1 MREQASGQA
10 GGVGGE
16 GRSRRG
22 EGDLLAERRAR
33 RAAESGEHALMLRA
47 EAAEAT
53 VRTLETHVASLQ
65 RRLHEAED
73 EGRRMSELI
82 VASQPVPQRVS
93 AREAT
98 GTPPT
103 QAPEGE
109 RGLAVTP

>member
-1 MREQASGQA
+1 MGGQA
-10 GGVGGE
+10 PSQSSGPGAE
-16 GRSRRG
+16 ARLRRG

-65 RRLHEAED
+65 RRLREAED

-82 VASQPVPQRVS
+82 VASQP
-93 AREAT
+93 AREGAGT
-98 GTPPT
+98 GAP
-103 QAPEGE
+103 QAPERE
-109 RGLAVTP
+109 RVAA